1 MRMKTLREKYL
12 KNRLKN
18 QFYRLIIGSK
28 DDLDKFE
35 EQEVKKIIPIV
46 RDWFDQ
52 LIKQH
57 VMGNNPKITRDK
69 LKTKKIRDI

>member
-1 MRMKTLREKYL
+1 MKMKTLREKYL

-35 EQEVKKIIPIV
+35 EQEVKKIIPII

-57 VMGNNPKITRDK
+57 VMGNKNNQR
-69 LKTKKIRDI
+69 

>member
-28 DDLDKFE
+28 HDLDKFE
-35 EQEVKKIIPIV
+35 EQEVKKIIPII

-57 VMGNNPKITRDK
+57 VMGNKNN
-69 LKTKKIRDI
+69 